1 MGLWFRVEGLGF
13 APRHRFS
20 DRARQLP
27 LAPARAG
34 VAFGAWGVGG
44 PCQNHNN
51 VRVPKAY
58 DYQSIHA
65 KIIITFVFLKHT
77 IARASIPKSK

>member
-1 MGLWFRVEGLGF
+1 MGLGF

-20 DRARQLP
+20 DSARQLP

-34 VAFGAWGVGG
+34 VAFGVWGK
-44 PCQNHNN
+44 NHNH
-51 VRVPKAY
+51 VRVSKVY

-65 KIIITFVFLKHT
+65 KTIVTFVFLKHT
-77 IARASIPKSK
+77 VTIASMPKP